1 MKPDEYKPFFLKARE
16 IAELIREN
24 CRQTT
29 ISVISHYDADG
40 MASALILLRALK
52 RLGAHFQLRIID
64 QLDELEIK
72 KSLSSASGL
81 IIFSD
86 LGSGYLNIIGNELK
100 KRSSKKVVILDHHE
114 PETAAQPENVFE
126 FNPHKLGFN
135 GSTSASSSTLSFLTA
150 LTLDRRNIDS
160 AVFMAAGALGD
171 RQDCGE
177 RKSLCF
183 LNKHLVDIAMGEG
196 ELEVKLRPALAGSSS
211 TPIVRAIAN
220 TVEPYIPELTGD
232 EAKAY
237 AFLESIGVDPL
248 VEGRLRTMGELTEE
262 EIGVLTSMLIEHLL
276 AHGVEAS
283 EAEKIFAYDY
293 LKPGVDILSSGRE
306 LASFLNA
313 CGRLRIPWYAFK
325 LFVKGWPTR
334 EEVEHV
340 QSIYR
345 SKIAE
350 YLEWISNERESF
362 RVLDNV
368 IGVVSRDHIDDRF
381 IGLIVSLSM
390 SLGLVDTSRV
400 IAGFA
405 HSRFRKGLTKV
416 SCRASKD
423 LVRRGVDLGK
433 AVKVAASSVG
443 GIGGGHDA
451 AAGAQIPRGKEE
463 EFLSYIDKVLGAQ
476 IAE

>member
-1 MKPDEYKPFFLKARE
+1 MKPAEYEPFLLKAKE
-16 IAELIREN
+16 IASLIREN
-24 CRQTT
+24 SKKTT
-29 ISVISHYDADG
+29 ISIVSHYDADG
-40 MASALILLRALK
+40 VASALILLKTLK
-52 RLGAHFQLRIID
+52 RLGAHFQLRIVD
-64 QLDELEIK
+64 QLDKLEIE
-72 KSLSSASGL
+72 KSFSLAANL

-100 KRSSKKVVILDHHE
+100 KHPSKKIIILAHHE
-114 PETAAQPENVFE
+114 PEALVSLENIFE

-150 LTLDRRNIDS
+150 LTLDKRNVDLAI
-160 AVFMAAGALGD
+160 FMVAGALGD

-177 RKSLCF
+177 RKALCSL
-183 LNKHLVDIAMGEG
+183 NRYLVDIAEKEG

-237 AFLESIGVDPL
+237 SFLESIGIDPL
-248 VEGRLRTMGELTEE
+248 VEGRLKTMEELTEE

-293 LKPGVDILSSGRE
+293 LKSGVDILSSGRE

-325 LFVKGWPTR
+325 LFVDGWPTR

-345 SKIAE
+345 SRIAE
-350 YLEWISNERESF
+350 YLEWISNEREEF
-362 RVLDNV
+362 KVLNNV
-368 IGVVSRDHIDDRF
+368 IGIIAEDHIDDRF

-390 SLGLVDTSRV
+390 SLGLVNTNYV
-400 IAGFA
+400 ITGFA
-405 HSRFRKGLTKV
+405 HSRFREGLTKV
-416 SCRASKD
+416 SCRASKT
-423 LVRRGVDLGK
+423 LVEKGIDLGK
-433 AVKVAASSVG
+433 AVKVAANSVG

-451 AAGAQIPRGKEE
+451 AAGAQIPRGREE

-476 IAE
+476 VAE